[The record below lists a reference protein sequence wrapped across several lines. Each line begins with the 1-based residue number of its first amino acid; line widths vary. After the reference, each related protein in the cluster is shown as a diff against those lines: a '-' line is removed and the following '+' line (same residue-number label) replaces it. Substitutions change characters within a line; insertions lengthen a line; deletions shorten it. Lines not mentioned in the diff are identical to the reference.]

1 MLLKYFL
8 FATLSVVNS
17 FAAFFFFSF
26 FQADVA
32 VERESKFPEKKIEA
46 FFLYLRID
54 LLAARNPLFWQRRE
68 VRKRLLIGALEAF
81 DPVEYW
87 SQIWG
92 ASELNQRRRPGLTRS
107 YWQR

>member
-17 FAAFFFFSF
+17 FAAFFFSF

-32 VERESKFPEKKIEA
+32 VERESKFLEKKNEA

-54 LLAARNPLFWQRRE
+54 LLATRNPLFWQRRE
-68 VRKRLLIGALEAF
+68 VGKDYL
-81 DPVEYW
+81 
-87 SQIWG
+87 
-92 ASELNQRRRPGLTRS
+92 
-107 YWQR
+107 